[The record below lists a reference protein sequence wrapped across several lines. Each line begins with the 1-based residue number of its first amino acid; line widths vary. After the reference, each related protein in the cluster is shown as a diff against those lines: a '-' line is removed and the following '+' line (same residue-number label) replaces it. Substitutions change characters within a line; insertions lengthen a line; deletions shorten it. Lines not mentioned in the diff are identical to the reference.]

1 MRFYG
6 RDALLLFIRETR
18 HGFSQL
24 TSLSAPRCLREQT
37 RSSKIGTDAAGYK
50 PHDVCVS
57 KLEVLKLA
65 RMPVNLQYLYS
76 ELL

>member
-37 RSSKIGTDAAGYK
+37 RSSKIGTDASQFTIS
-50 PHDVCVS
+50 VF
-57 KLEVLKLA
+57 
-65 RMPVNLQYLYS
+65 
-76 ELL
+76 